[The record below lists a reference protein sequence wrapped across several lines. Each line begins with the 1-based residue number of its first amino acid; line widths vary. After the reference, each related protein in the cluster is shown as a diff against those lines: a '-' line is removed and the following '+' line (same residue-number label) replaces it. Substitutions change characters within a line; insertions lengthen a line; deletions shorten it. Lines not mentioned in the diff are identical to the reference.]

1 MIKDDAE
8 IFGWTDINMGK
19 TEISDLT
26 ILIADKNSFIAKTL
40 FSILE
45 AFGAKRI
52 ILCDDLDDAEK
63 KFHNVEID
71 CIFVDF
77 MMDKRAGLDFIRKIR
92 TKPSTKNDPELPII
106 LETGVT
112 EIHSVILARDAGV
125 TEIISK
131 PFSPA
136 QVLQKLDSAIN
147 RRREFI
153 QTDDFIGPNRRR
165 HKENNSEWAGDNDR
179 RGTNRE
185 TQKKA
190 MDH

>member
-1 MIKDDAE
+1 
-8 IFGWTDINMGK
+8 MGK

-26 ILIADKNSFIAKTL
+26 ILIADNNSFIAKTL

-63 KFHNVEID
+63 KFYNIDVD

-77 MMDKRAGLDFIRKIR
+77 MMNKRVGLEFIKKIR
-92 TKPSTKNDPELPII
+92 TKPGTKNDPELPII

-112 EIHSVILARDAGV
+112 DIKSVILARDAGV

-147 RRREFI
+147 RKREFI
-153 QTDDFIGPNRRR
+153 QSEDFIGPNRRR
-165 HKENNSEWAGDNDR
+165 HKENNSEWNGENDR
-179 RGTNRE
+179 RGANLDKL
-185 TQKKA
+185 KKA
-190 MDH
+190 MDN